1 MTRISLT
8 EEEAD
13 SLCILAHG
21 GDYSHIQKKYGL
33 KYSQVC
39 HLVESARIKCSGV
52 NDTHAVAV
60 AISMALIRLRPPA
73 MQPAI
78 AAAQQ
83 LRLNER
89 DTRILNMIA
98 QGATYAQ
105 AARKNGKYAGYPRR
119 LARRIE
125 ETTHTSTLHS
135 TIAVLITAGVIDSV
149 FATPSTLTPQEATL
163 LMGVIMGES
172 ANKAARRERVKA
184 SAIVE
189 QRKVLLIKLGAET
202 WYHATAIAIWQ
213 GQLPIT
219 VMFYKVAGQLRQ
231 LDIPENQRLAL
242 QALAY
247 GATPEAAA
255 AVGGYASKAATSTIL
270 RSVKQ
275 KTNLRL
281 PVYAIFAG
289 LVWSGHIRAE

>member
-8 EEEAD
+8 AEEAD

-21 GDYSHIQKKYGL
+21 GDYSHIQEKCSLTYG
-33 KYSQVC
+33 QVC
-39 HLVESARIKCSGV
+39 HLVESARIKCGGA

-60 AISMALIRLRPPA
+60 AISMALIRLRTA

-78 AAAQQ
+78 EAAQQ
-83 LRLNER
+83 LQLNER

-105 AARKNGKYAGYPRR
+105 AARKNGKYADHSRR

-125 ETTHTSTLHS
+125 KTAHTSTLHN
-135 TIAVLITAGVIDSV
+135 TIAVLITAGVIDCV
-149 FATPSTLTPQEATL
+149 FATPSKLTPQEATL

-172 ANKAARRERVKA
+172 ANKVARRERIKA
-184 SAIVE
+184 SAIAE
-189 QRKVLLIKLGAET
+189 QRRVLLIKLGAET
-202 WYHATAIAIWQ
+202 WYHAAAIAIRQ

-219 VMFYKVAGQLRQ
+219 VLFYKVAGQLRQ

-255 AVGGYASKAATSTIL
+255 AAGGYTSQTATTTIL
-270 RSVKQ
+270 QGVRQ
-275 KTNLRL
+275 KANLRL
-281 PVYAIFAG
+281 PLHAIFAG
-289 LVWSGHIRAE
+289 LVWSGQVR